1 MRASE
6 RVVSLAI
13 ASALLAG
20 GCSHFTPDRSISNSV
35 APAPG
40 IPWTP
45 PPEGRAPQAPESE
58 KKVDIPEQYTKPGTT
73 LSLAQLVDVGLRN
86 NPRTREAWY
95 FARAAAAQVGVKR
108 AEYFPVVEI
117 DGTITREKTSFT
129 TGGPPTSF
137 TETTYGPTAALS
149 WLLFD
154 FGGRT
159 ADVAEAQAA
168 LFAADWGHSAA
179 IQDIVLTIA
188 QAYYGYLNAKA
199 LVVAREVNLEEAQR
213 NLEAAEGRHHAGVAT
228 IADVLQ
234 AKTVVSQV
242 QLNLQDAQGQV
253 HVIRGALATAVGV
266 PATIPVDVGE
276 LPEDLPLDRASQNV
290 DELINRATTERPD
303 LAAARF
309 EAQAAHEHIQSVRA
323 DGLPKLLAAGTVSR
337 TYYSRPVGLPSTDD
351 YAGTILLRIPVF
363 QGGDTVYSTKKAQE
377 EAKQAGAT
385 AERTA
390 DQVVLEVWTSYYDVQ
405 TASQRVRTSRDLL
418 ASASQSADVAQGR
431 YKEGVGSILDLLTAQ
446 ALLADARAQEVEAR
460 SLWFLSMA
468 QLAHAT
474 GALLPRASEIM
485 NPAKKESG
493 GAP

>member
-6 RVVSLAI
+6 RGFVSLAL
-13 ASALLAG
+13 ASAVLAA
-20 GCSHFTPDRSISNSV
+20 GCSHFTPDKSISNSV
-35 APAPG
+35 SPSPG

-45 PPEGRAPQAPESE
+45 PPEGKSPQAPESE
-58 KKVDIPEQYTKPGTT
+58 KKVDIPEEYTRPGTT

-117 DGTITREKTSFT
+117 DGSITREKTSDVFGLT
-129 TGGPPTSF
+129 NF
-137 TETTYGPTAALS
+137 LQTTYGPAASLN
-149 WLLFD
+149 WVLFD

-159 ADVAEAQAA
+159 ADVAEAQAS
-168 LFAADWGHSAA
+168 LYAADWGHSAA

-199 LVVAREVNLEEAQR
+199 LVAAREVNLDEAKR
-213 NLEAAEGRHHAGVAT
+213 NLEAAEERHRAGVAT

-234 AKTVVSQV
+234 AKTVASQV

-253 HVIRGALATAVGV
+253 QVIRGALATAVGV

-276 LPEDLPLDRASQNV
+276 LPEDLPLDRAQQSV
-290 DELINRATTERPD
+290 EELINRAMAERPD
-303 LAAARF
+303 LAARRF
-309 EAQAAHEHIQSVRA
+309 EAQAAQSHIQSVRS
-323 DGLPKLLAAGTVSR
+323 DGLPKLLAIGSIGR
-337 TYYSRPVGLPSTDD
+337 TYYYRPVGPSFTDD

-363 QGGDTVYSTKKAQE
+363 QGGDTVYSTKQAQE
-377 EAKQAGAT
+377 QAKQAGAT

-390 DQVVLEVWTSYYDVQ
+390 DQVILEVWTSYYDVQ
-405 TASQRVRTSRDLL
+405 TAAQRVRTSRDLL

-460 SLWFLSMA
+460 SLWFLAMA